1 MSRLRDQTDSAV
13 PFTFAFL
20 IAADSHQPGIFP
32 LCAGVRLHAHGVIT
46 GQQHQP
52 AGELFY
58 HHMIAL
64 RLFRRAERV
73 HIAEFRPGN
82 RDHLR
87 CRIQFHGA
95 GTERDHRLIQRQVF
109 TGQAVQVAHH
119 IRFAVIAAEVRMLQ
133 NFPFAA
139 QRGRNGFRGCGNLCI
154 QCIDI
159 PLSFLSGQ
167 YRVQIFQALTL
178 CGFAQGDRNGTR
190 QIGTQ
195 VDACG
200 FGAGQNNRFI
210 LHFNG
215 QGIKPGGIAQTQT
228 RICQGFRQDIGQA
241 VNAPG
246 NPFQTFRPVVDR
258 IHPGDICQQN
268 LRGTDIG
275 VRFFTADMLFAGL
288 QRQAQRTVT
297 GGINGYPD
305 KTARHRTFVS
315 ITTGKEGSMRA
326 AVTHRYTKTLGRA
339 EDNIRALFT
348 RCFQQDQRHNIG
360 CHTGDHLTLM

>member
-20 IAADSHQPGIFP
+20 IAADSHQPGVFP
-32 LCAGVRLHAHGVIT
+32 LCAGVRLHTHGVIT

-64 RLFRRAERV
+64 SLLRRAERM
-73 HIAEFRPGN
+73 HITEFRPGD

-95 GTERDHRLIQRQVF
+95 GAERDHRLIQRQVF
-109 TGQAVQVAHH
+109 AGQTVQIAHH

-133 NFPFAA
+133 NLPFAA
-139 QRGRNGFRGCGNLCI
+139 QRGRNGFRRSGNLCI
-154 QCIDI
+154 ECIDI
-159 PLSFLSGQ
+159 PLCFLSGQ
-167 YRVQIFQALTL
+167 YRVQIFQAFTL
-178 CGFAQGDRNGTR
+178 RGFAQGDRNGTR

-195 VDACG
+195 VDTRC
-200 FGAGQNNRFI
+200 FGPGQNGLFV
-210 LHFNG
+210 LHFNR
-215 QGIKPGGIAQTQT
+215 QGIKPGGVTQTQT
-228 RICQGFRQDIGQA
+228 CICQRFRQNIGQA
-241 VNAPG
+241 VNAAG

-268 LRGTDIG
+268 LRSTDVG

-288 QRQAQRTVT
+288 QRQTQSTVT
-297 GGINGYPD
+297 GGINGYSD
-305 KTARHRTFVS
+305 KAARHRTFVS
-315 ITTGKEGSMRA
+315 ITAGKEGSMRA
-326 AVTHRYTKTLGRA
+326 AVAHRHTKTLG
-339 EDNIRALFT
+339 
-348 RCFQQDQRHNIG
+348 
-360 CHTGDHLTLM
+360 